1 MIEEIA
7 KIIENRNQLA
17 QQAHEQYEP
26 LVNNI
31 IASQNNDV
39 NHICYT
45 MDFMLD
51 FCFDDEMLALYR
63 RLCRYLLGIDPQAAA
78 DYVNYYR
85 EMWDEEGTHFGWEIK
100 EENT

>member
-7 KIIENRNQLA
+7 KILENHDQLA
-17 QQAHEQYEP
+17 LQAREQYEP

-51 FCFDDEMLALYR
+51 FCFDEQMLFLYR

-85 EMWDEEGTHFGWEIK
+85 EMWDAEGTHFGQKIK